1 MKYSCQFRLSDW
13 GWLIVC
19 GYPEKEGEEEGEKCE
34 IKFTVG
40 REGDDESLGKMETFS
55 AQVFP
60 PPRSLSVSLFP
71 PNHSQLSS
79 SSPPS
84 RGISHSEKGVCI
96 MPCSLRRRPRPRKA
110 PPALTR
116 SENPIFTAA
125 KKNERNGKERR
136 EKGGKKVHNCFIP
149 HRPTEAISS
158 SSLPLSLVSSPCFG
172 SCCHSIQHV
181 LKTPTPRRYRGRR
194 RREEEEE
201 GVCLQ
206 THISRPD
213 TPAPSYI

>member
-1 MKYSCQFRLSDW
+1 MQPFSAPLSDW

-19 GYPEKEGEEEGEKCE
+19 GYPEEVEDEEGEKCE
-34 IKFTVG
+34 IKFTAG

-60 PPRSLSVSLFP
+60 LVPSLS
-71 PNHSQLSS
+71 HSFLLPIRSFLL
-79 SSPPS
+79 P
-84 RGISHSEKGVCI
+84 RRRLGGISHSEKGVCI
-96 MPCSLRRRPRPRKA
+96 MPCSLRRSRKA

-136 EKGGKKVHNCFIP
+136 RGGRKKVHNCFIP

-158 SSLPLSLVSSPCFG
+158 PSLPLSLSLLSLLPVLARAVTPSS
-172 SCCHSIQHV
+172 
-181 LKTPTPRRYRGRR
+181 TY
-194 RREEEEE
+194 
-201 GVCLQ
+201 
-206 THISRPD
+206 
-213 TPAPSYI
+213 